1 MNKRISLV
9 LLVWMVL
16 VYAGTTQEQIHVVQ
30 KGETLYSIGRTYGIK
45 PEEIARF
52 NGISLNSPIKIGQK
66 LRIPSGNGVSSLSG
80 SGNTREEKQKTI
92 SYRVERGDTLYS
104 LARRHNTTVDA
115 IRRLNNMSPQT
126 ILREGMVLLLPAPPE
141 GEGSAPISSNS
152 TSVSGGGS
160 VSGGKED
167 PSSTGPSD
175 SGKGANP
182 TLGRSQQNNPVLRWP
197 IQAKSISTMT
207 GKLQGVILTG
217 EISES
222 VKSLSPGI
230 VVSAG
235 PYRGFGRVTI
245 VQAPEGYLY
254 VYGGCASLSVTEGER
269 VIPGTEL
276 GKLGVDSIS
285 KKPQLFFMVYR
296 NNVAIDPEKAPRY

>member
-1 MNKRISLV
+1 M
-9 LLVWMVL
+9 LLLCMVL
-16 VYAGTTQEQIHVVQ
+16 IGAGTTQEQVHIVQ

-66 LRIPSGNGVSSLSG
+66 LRIPSGSVKLSP
-80 SGNTREEKQKTI
+80 SGGTAEKQKTI

-104 LARRHNTTVDA
+104 LARKYNTTVDA
-115 IRRLNNMSPQT
+115 IRVLNNMSSQA

-141 GEGSAPISSNS
+141 GQGSSPMSS
-152 TSVSGGGS
+152 GS
-160 VSGGKED
+160 VASSGEGTVPGGKGN
-167 PSSTGPSD
+167 SSTATLPD
-175 SGKGANP
+175 PGKGGNP
-182 TLGRSQQNNPVLRWP
+182 SVGQPQSNNPVLRWP

-217 EISES
+217 DISES

-235 PYRGFGRVTI
+235 PYRGFGRVAI

-269 VIPGTEL
+269 VLPGTEL
-276 GKLGVDSIS
+276 GKLGIDSIS

>member
-1 MNKRISLV
+1 MNKRTSLM
-9 LLVWMVL
+9 LLLWLVL
-16 VYAGTTQEQIHVVQ
+16 VYAGTTQEQIHIVQ

-52 NGISLNSPIKIGQK
+52 NGISLNSPIKVGQK
-66 LRIPSGNGVSSLSG
+66 LRIPSGSGVSSFA
-80 SGNTREEKQKTI
+80 GNTREEKQKTF

-115 IRRLNNMSPQT
+115 IRRLNNMSPQA
-126 ILREGMVLLLPAPPE
+126 ILREGMVLLLPALPE
-141 GEGSAPISSNS
+141 GQGSAPASAGGTVTSGGIAS
-152 TSVSGGGS
+152 TSE
-160 VSGGKED
+160 KEGD
-167 PSSTGPSD
+167 PSFTGPSD
-175 SGKGANP
+175 SGKGGNSS
-182 TLGRSQQNNPVLRWP
+182 LERSESNNPALRWP
-197 IQAKSISTMT
+197 VQAKSISTMT

-217 EISES
+217 EVSES

-235 PYRGFGRVTI
+235 PYRGFGRVAI
-245 VQAPEGYLY
+245 IQAPEGYLY

-269 VIPGTEL
+269 VLPGTEL

-296 NNVAIDPEKAPRY
+296 NNVPIDPQKAPRY

>member
-1 MNKRISLV
+1 M
-9 LLVWMVL
+9 LLLWMVL
-16 VYAGTTQEQIHVVQ
+16 VYAGTTQEQIHIVQ

-66 LRIPSGNGVSSLSG
+66 LRIPSRSGVSSFA
-80 SGNTREEKQKTI
+80 GNTREEKQKTI

-104 LARRHNTTVDA
+104 LARRHDTTVDA
-115 IRRLNNMSPQT
+115 IRKLNNMSPQA
-126 ILREGMVLLLPAPPE
+126 ILREGMVLLLPALPE
-141 GEGSAPISSNS
+141 GQGSAPTSSNS
-152 TSVSGGGS
+152 GSVSGGGS
-160 VSGGKED
+160 APGGKGD
-167 PSSTGPSD
+167 PSFTGPSD
-175 SGKGANP
+175 SGKGGNSS
-182 TLGRSQQNNPVLRWP
+182 LERSESNNPALRWP
-197 IQAKSISTMT
+197 VQAKSISTMT

-217 EISES
+217 EVSES

-235 PYRGFGRVTI
+235 PYRGFGRVAI
-245 VQAPEGYLY
+245 IQAPEGYLY

-269 VIPGTEL
+269 VLPGTEL

-296 NNVAIDPEKAPRY
+296 NNVPIDPQKAPRY